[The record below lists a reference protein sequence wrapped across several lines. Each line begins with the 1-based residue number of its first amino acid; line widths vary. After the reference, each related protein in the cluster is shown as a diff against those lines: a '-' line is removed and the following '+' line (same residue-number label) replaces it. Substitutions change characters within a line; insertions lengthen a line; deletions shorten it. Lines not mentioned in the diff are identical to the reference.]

1 MDDPSYRF
9 FEKGPMKILSIKN
22 EKIKHLVHLKDKRDR
37 DRHKEYII
45 EGYRELW
52 HAKNAN
58 VPIKRIFFCPELF
71 LGQNEVPL
79 LESFACEK
87 IECAVEP
94 FMKMS
99 YRDRPDGLIAI
110 ADQENRVVGELEKIL
125 SKKAP
130 FIVAVESIEK
140 PGNLGSI
147 LRSCDATGV
156 DALIVCDPKTDIHN
170 PNVIRSSV
178 GAFFLVP
185 MFQLGSTEAIDIL
198 KRHSIDLLAT
208 TPHTDQFYDEVDLKK
223 GVAVIL
229 GTEQLGLSDL
239 FMDEATIKVKMPM
252 LGKMDSLNVS
262 NAASV
267 MMYEV
272 VRQRRH
278 ADRL

>member
-1 MDDPSYRF
+1 
-9 FEKGPMKILSIKN
+9 MKILSTKN
-22 EKIKHLVHLKDKRDR
+22 EQIKHLVHLKDKRDR
-37 DRHKEYII
+37 DRHQEYII
-45 EGYRELW
+45 EGYRELF

-58 VPIKRIFFCPELF
+58 IPLKKIFYCPELF
-71 LGQNEVPL
+71 LGQNEMDL
-79 LESFACEK
+79 IHSFQNCEK
-87 IECAVEP
+87 IECADEP

-110 ADQENRVVGELEKIL
+110 ASQMHRKREELEKIL
-125 SKKAP
+125 DSKAP
-130 FIVAVESIEK
+130 FIVVVESIEK

-147 LRSCDATGV
+147 LRSCDATAV

-185 MFQLGSTEAIDIL
+185 IFEMESHEAIRLL
-198 KRHSIDLLAT
+198 KEHHIAVLAT
-208 TPHTDQFYDEVDLKK
+208 TPHTDKFYDDVDLRQ
-223 GVAVIL
+223 GVAIVL

-239 FMDEATIKVKMPM
+239 WMGEANLKVKMPM
-252 LGKMDSLNVS
+252 LGTIDSLNVS
-262 NAASV
+262 NAASI

-278 ADRL
+278 ASRL

>member
-1 MDDPSYRF
+1 
-9 FEKGPMKILSIKN
+9 
-22 EKIKHLVHLKDKRDR
+22 
-37 DRHKEYII
+37 
-45 EGYRELW
+45 
-52 HAKNAN
+52 
-58 VPIKRIFFCPELF
+58 
-71 LGQNEVPL
+71 
-79 LESFACEK
+79 
-87 IECAVEP
+87 
-94 FMKMS
+94 
-99 YRDRPDGLIAI
+99 
-110 ADQENRVVGELEKIL
+110 L

-130 FIVAVESIEK
+130 FIVVVESIEK

-185 MFQLGSTEAIDIL
+185 MFQMDSIEALQLL
-198 KRHSIDLLAT
+198 KSHQLELLAT
-208 TPHTDQFYDEVDLKK
+208 TPHTDIFYDEVDLKK
-223 GVAVIL
+223 GVAIIL
-229 GTEQLGLSDL
+229 GTEQLGLTEL
-239 FMDEATIKVKMPM
+239 WMEKATLKVKMPM

-278 ADRL
+278 ANRI

>member
-1 MDDPSYRF
+1 
-9 FEKGPMKILSIKN
+9 MKILSTKN
-22 EKIKHLVHLKDKRDR
+22 EQIKHLVHLKDKRDR
-37 DRHKEYII
+37 DRHQEYII
-45 EGYRELW
+45 EGYRELY
-52 HAKNAN
+52 HAKNAG
-58 VPIKRIFFCPELF
+58 VELKKIFYCPELF
-71 LGQNEVPL
+71 LGQNEMPL
-79 LESFACEK
+79 VYSFENCDK
-87 IECAVEP
+87 IECASEP

-110 ADQENRVVGELEKIL
+110 ASQTKRQRGDLEKIL
-125 SKKAP
+125 KKKAP
-130 FIVAVESIEK
+130 FIVVVESIEK

-185 MFQLGSTEAIDIL
+185 VFEMESKEAIELL
-198 KRHSIDLLAT
+198 KEHHVSILAT
-208 TPHTDQFYDEVDLKK
+208 TPHTDKFYDDVDLKN
-223 GVAVIL
+223 GVAIIL

-239 FMDEATIKVKMPM
+239 WMCQANLKVKMPM
-252 LGKMDSLNVS
+252 LGTIDSLNVS
-262 NAASV
+262 NAASI

-278 ADRL
+278 ATRL

>member
-1 MDDPSYRF
+1 
-9 FEKGPMKILSIKN
+9 MKILSVKN
-22 EKIKHLVHLKDKRDR
+22 EQIKHLVHLKDKRDR

-45 EGYRELW
+45 EGYRELL
-52 HAKNAN
+52 HAKSAGAS
-58 VPIKRIFFCPELF
+58 IKKIFFCPELF
-71 LGQNEVPL
+71 LGQNELSL
-79 LESFACEK
+79 LKEFEAEK
-87 IECAVEP
+87 IECAAEP
-94 FMKMS
+94 FRKMS

-110 ADQENRVVGELEKIL
+110 ANQESKDTGELKKIL
-125 SKKAP
+125 TKKAP
-130 FIVAVESIEK
+130 FIVVVESIEK

-185 MFQLGSTEAIDIL
+185 MFQMDSIEALQLL
-198 KRHSIDLLAT
+198 KSHQLELLAT
-208 TPHTDQFYDEVDLKK
+208 TPHTDIFYDEVDLKK
-223 GVAVIL
+223 GVAIIL
-229 GTEQLGLSDL
+229 GTEQLGLTEL
-239 FMDEATIKVKMPM
+239 WMERATLKVKMPM

-278 ADRL
+278 ANRI

>member
-1 MDDPSYRF
+1 
-9 FEKGPMKILSIKN
+9 MKILSGKN
-22 EKIKHLVHLKDKRDR
+22 EQIKHLVHLKDKRDR

-45 EGYRELW
+45 EGYRELL
-52 HAKNAN
+52 HAKNAG
-58 VPIKRIFFCPELF
+58 VAVKKIFFCPELF
-71 LGQNEVPL
+71 LGQNEFSL
-79 LESFACEK
+79 LELFGCEK
-87 IECAVEP
+87 IECASAP

-110 ADQENRVVGELEKIL
+110 ANQELKDPDELKEIL

-130 FIVAVESIEK
+130 FIVVVESIEK

-147 LRSCDATGV
+147 LRSCEATGV
-156 DALIVCDPKTDIHN
+156 DALLVCDPKTDIHN

-185 MFQLGSTEAIDIL
+185 MFQMDSIEAL
-198 KRHSIDLLAT
+198 KLLQSHDLDLLAT
-208 TPHTDQFYDEVDLKK
+208 TPHTDKFYDEVDLKK
-223 GVAVIL
+223 GVAIIL
-229 GTEQLGLSDL
+229 GTEQLGLTGL
-239 FMDEATIKVKMPM
+239 WMDNASLKVKMPM

-278 ADRL
+278 ANRI

>member
-1 MDDPSYRF
+1 
-9 FEKGPMKILSIKN
+9 MKILSTKN
-22 EKIKHLVHLKDKRDR
+22 EQIKHLVHLKDKRDR
-37 DRHKEYII
+37 DRHHEYII
-45 EGYRELW
+45 EGYRELY
-52 HAKNAN
+52 HAKSSS
-58 VPIKRIFFCPELF
+58 VQLKKIFYCPELF
-71 LGQNEVPL
+71 LGQNEMSL
-79 LESFACEK
+79 IFSFENCEK
-87 IECAVEP
+87 IECASEP

-110 ADQENRVVGELEKIL
+110 AAQTKRNQGELRHIL
-125 SKKAP
+125 KKKAP
-130 FIVAVESIEK
+130 FIVVVESIEK

-185 MFQLGSTEAIDIL
+185 PNHIS
-198 KRHSIDLLAT
+198 LLAT
-208 TPHTDQFYDEVDLKK
+208 TPHTDKFYDDVDLKN
-223 GVAVIL
+223 GVAIIL

-239 FMDEATIKVKMPM
+239 WMSEANLKVKMPM
-252 LGKMDSLNVS
+252 LGTIDSLNVS
-262 NAASV
+262 NAASI

-278 ADRL
+278 ATRL

>member
-1 MDDPSYRF
+1 
-9 FEKGPMKILSIKN
+9 
-22 EKIKHLVHLKDKRDR
+22 
-37 DRHKEYII
+37 
-45 EGYRELW
+45 
-52 HAKNAN
+52 
-58 VPIKRIFFCPELF
+58 
-71 LGQNEVPL
+71 
-79 LESFACEK
+79 
-87 IECAVEP
+87 
-94 FMKMS
+94 
-99 YRDRPDGLIAI
+99 
-110 ADQENRVVGELEKIL
+110 
-125 SKKAP
+125 
-130 FIVAVESIEK
+130 VESIEK

-185 MFQLGSTEAIDIL
+185 IFQLGSTEAIDIL

-239 FMDEATIKVKMPM
+239 FMKEATIKVKMPM

>member
-1 MDDPSYRF
+1 
-9 FEKGPMKILSIKN
+9 MKILSVKN
-22 EKIKHLVHLKDKRDR
+22 DQIKHLVHLKDKRDR

-45 EGYRELW
+45 EGYRELL
-52 HAKNAN
+52 HAKNAGAS
-58 VPIKRIFFCPELF
+58 VKKIFFCPDLF
-71 LGQNEVPL
+71 LGQNEFEL
-79 LESFACEK
+79 LDQFGCEK
-87 IECAVEP
+87 IECASDP

-110 ADQENRVVGELEKIL
+110 ANQEYKDTIELKKIL

-130 FIVAVESIEK
+130 FIVVVESIEK

-147 LRSCDATGV
+147 LRSCEATGV

-185 MFQLGSTEAIDIL
+185 MFQLESTVALDLL
-198 KRHSIDLLAT
+198 KSSHLDLLAT
-208 TPHTDQFYDEVDLKK
+208 TPHTDKFYDDVDLKK
-223 GVAVIL
+223 GVAIVL

-239 FMDEATIKVKMPM
+239 WMEKATLKVKMPM

-278 ADRL
+278 ANCI

>member
-1 MDDPSYRF
+1 
-9 FEKGPMKILSIKN
+9 MKILSVKN
-22 EKIKHLVHLKDKRDR
+22 EQIKHLVHLKDKRDR

-45 EGYRELW
+45 EGYRELL
-52 HAKNAN
+52 HAKTRGAS
-58 VPIKRIFFCPELF
+58 IKKIFFCPELF
-71 LGQNEVPL
+71 LGQNEFTL
-79 LESFACEK
+79 LEEFEAEK
-87 IECAVEP
+87 IECAAEP
-94 FMKMS
+94 FRKMS

-110 ADQENRVVGELEKIL
+110 AAQETKDTEELKKIL

-130 FIVAVESIEK
+130 FIIVVESIEK

-185 MFQLGSTEAIDIL
+185 MFQMDSAEAL
-198 KRHSIDLLAT
+198 KLLKSHHLDLLAT
-208 TPHTDQFYDEVDLKK
+208 TPHTDKFYDEVDLKK
-223 GVAVIL
+223 GVAIIL
-229 GTEQLGLSDL
+229 GTEQLGLTDL
-239 FMDEATIKVKMPM
+239 WMENATLKVKMPM

-278 ADRL
+278 ANRI